1 MTGIIKQYR
10 KNSKGYNQYNEPVR
24 KEVSNLQSKILDL
37 SYMEK
42 MIGKVMKFH
51 LTDIPKRELGGY
63 RTWSYVQQFRLK
75 NILGYVDTPTWVY
88 MLEGLLE
95 FAKDMRASVQPN
107 GQWELSGYEHIV
119 EIVESKRN
127 RTTGKDTDGNPMT
140 LEIVED
146 VQYLVIGVEL
156 IDVNGQEDL
165 QYDMG
170 RIRRQ
175 SENQLSPK
183 MLKELLA
190 NQGTQIA
197 QPQPAPVSEEYT
209 ELVSS
214 QQEKIVQQDKDMDAM
229 RTQMSTM
236 QEMMAGLITELQTT
250 KTPSIIVDEESVPA
264 PKVVKRNAKKK

>member
-1 MTGIIKQYR
+1 MGIISDYR
-10 KNSKGYNQYNEPVR
+10 KGRNKYNQYNEPVR
-24 KEVSNLQSKILDL
+24 KETGNLQSKILDL
-37 SYMEK
+37 TYMKK
-42 MIGKVMKFH
+42 MINNVMKFH
-51 LTDIPKRELGGY
+51 VTDIKKEDVEY
-63 RTWSYVQQFRLK
+63 FRTWSYVQQFRLK

-95 FAKDMRASVQPN
+95 FAKDSRSSIQPN
-107 GQWELSGYEHIV
+107 GQWELLNYEHSV
-119 EIVESKRN
+119 EVVESKRN
-127 RTTGKDTDGNPMT
+127 RTTGKDKDGNPMN